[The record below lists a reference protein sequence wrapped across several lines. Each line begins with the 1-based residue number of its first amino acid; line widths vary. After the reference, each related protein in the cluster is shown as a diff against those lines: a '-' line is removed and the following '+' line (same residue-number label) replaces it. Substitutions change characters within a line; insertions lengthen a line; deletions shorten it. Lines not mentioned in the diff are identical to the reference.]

1 MKFEEII
8 TNRYSVRKY
17 TDQKVEPE
25 KLEKNLK
32 SCPRCADSCQQTAC
46 SPDCYPERGWL

>member
-17 TDQKVEPE
+17 TDQKVEPV
-25 KLEKNLK
+25 K
-32 SCPRCADSCQQTAC
+32 SLRKS
-46 SPDCYPERGWL
+46 